1 MPIVLV
7 STRDVPAIK
16 DVTDGLDLAG
26 TPWRLEQSMEPR
38 ETFRNVSSPPDVVV
52 LDLSGSLGRRAAVRA
67 FAAEAKRDPPVPV
80 LALIPRSALGLL
92 DSHVEVDDFAVLPV
106 EAEELQA
113 RLRLLGARRRRDHPT
128 LLEGPGQL
136 QLGDLRI
143 DTARYEVWVDQRLV
157 TLTFKEYELLR
168 LLASAPGRVFTREVL
183 LDQVWGYD
191 YFGGTRT
198 VDVHIRRLRSKLE
211 DPEHTFVE
219 TVRNVGYRLRENP
232 PVR

>member
-1 MPIVLV
+1 MSIVLV
-7 STRDVPAIK
+7 STRDAPAMK

-26 TPWRLEQSMEPR
+26 TPWRLEQSTEPGAA
-38 ETFRNVSSPPDVVV
+38 FRDLAEPPDAVV
-52 LDLSGSLGRRAAVRA
+52 LDLSGALGRRAAFRA
-67 FAAEAKRDPPVPV
+67 FAAEARRDPPVPV
-80 LALIPRSALGLL
+80 LALVPRSALGLL
-92 DSHVEVDDFAVLPV
+92 DSQVEVDDFAVLPV
-106 EAEELQA
+106 EAEELRA
-113 RLRLLGARRRRDHPT
+113 RLLLLGARRKRD
-128 LLEGPGQL
+128 GPPLSENPGLL

-143 DTARYEVWVDQRLV
+143 DTVRYEVWVGQRLV

-198 VDVHIRRLRSKLE
+198 VDVHVRRLRSKLE

-219 TVRNVGYRLRENP
+219 TVRNVGYRLREDP
-232 PVR
+232 ALR